1 MAPLLRTR
9 PAFAHAHK
17 TVKRGVTRV
26 AHSLTKSWIRP
37 WCLYT
42 FFTGDGIHILN
53 THTQAHTSYFIISSV
68 CVCAAGLGNTV
79 SEIDVSSAQV
89 FSKTLFSMAIPEVME
104 ALSTEPNR
112 NAVVLFG
119 IETQVCVY
127 VGDSVLDLPLLY
139 VAPTLCFFYTK

>member
-1 MAPLLRTR
+1 M
-9 PAFAHAHK
+9 
-17 TVKRGVTRV
+17 
-26 AHSLTKSWIRP
+26 
-37 WCLYT
+37 
-42 FFTGDGIHILN
+42 
-53 THTQAHTSYFIISSV
+53 

-89 FSKTLFSMAIPEVME
+89 FSKTLFSMATPEVME

-127 VGDSVLDLPLLY
+127 VGDSVLDLPLLC
-139 VAPTLCFFYTK
+139 VAPALCFFYTQ